1 MTRCIL
7 QLCLSAYSHRIGRKS
22 RKPELFKPDFRRNC
36 EVICSLILFSIWF
49 FLSAVH
55 FVSPHFATRPA
66 VRSARMTTAAQQDVD
81 NAFYAH
87 ARYT

>member
-36 EVICSLILFSIWF
+36 EVICSLILFSIWSQPSVEHASATLGADIGTTRL
-49 FLSAVH
+49 LSANLKTIRRL
-55 FVSPHFATRPA
+55 P
-66 VRSARMTTAAQQDVD
+66 MTIRTGL
-81 NAFYAH
+81 
-87 ARYT
+87 